1 MRKIWL
7 LSLLLLSG
15 CNNSLSYKEYTN
27 VDYYYN
33 ENLTYVV
40 EIKEDKY
47 TLAIDNVYH
56 VKQTD
61 TRIWNKFYI
70 SGYVNTPNKL
80 VLYDL

>member
-1 MRKIWL
+1 MRRIWL

-15 CNNSLSYKEYTN
+15 CSDPLSYKEYTN

-33 ENLTYVV
+33 NNLTYVV

-61 TRIWNKFYI
+61 TRIWNKFYV
-70 SGYVNTPNKL
+70 SGLVNTPNKL

>member
-1 MRKIWL
+1 MVKI
-7 LSLLLLSG
+7 
-15 CNNSLSYKEYTN
+15 N
-27 VDYYYN
+27 
-33 ENLTYVV
+33 
-40 EIKEDKY
+40 KY

-70 SGYVNTPNKL
+70 SGLVNTPNKL

>member
-15 CNNSLSYKEYTN
+15 CSNPLSYKEYTN

-33 ENLTYVV
+33 NNLTYVV
-40 EIKEDKY
+40 EMEEDKY

-70 SGYVNTPNKL
+70 SGSVNTPNKL